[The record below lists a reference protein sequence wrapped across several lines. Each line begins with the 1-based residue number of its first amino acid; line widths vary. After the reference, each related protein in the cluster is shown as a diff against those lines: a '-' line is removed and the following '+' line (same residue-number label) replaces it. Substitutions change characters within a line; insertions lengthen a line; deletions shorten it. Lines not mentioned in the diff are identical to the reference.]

1 MKKKEKDFYFIFL
14 RYIIILLFGIG
25 NLFVFYFI
33 LTPVTTYSV
42 YGILSL
48 YHEVELGKSGI
59 LFLESFNV
67 GLIDSCIAGGAFYL
81 LFILIMST
89 GNLNL
94 KKRLTILFYSFLIFL
109 FLNVLRI
116 LVLIE
121 LYGTNIFIFAHW
133 FLWNVM
139 STLFVVGIWFFM
151 VKIYKIRSYPFLTD
165 FYNFLNFVRYNNNLE
180 KKSLKKV
187 KNIVRKK

>member
-151 VKIYKIRSYPFLTD
+151 VKIYKIKSYPFLTD

>member
-1 MKKKEKDFYFIFL
+1 MKKKKKIFHFIFL

-121 LYGTNIFIFAHW
+121 LYGTNIFIFAIG
-133 FLWNVM
+133 LWNVL
-139 STLFVVGIWFFM
+139 STLLLWYLVV
-151 VKIYKIRSYPFLTD
+151 YC
-165 FYNFLNFVRYNNNLE
+165 
-180 KKSLKKV
+180 
-187 KNIVRKK
+187 

>member
-94 KKRLTILFYSFLIFL
+94 KRRLTILFYSFLIFL

-151 VKIYKIRSYPFLTD
+151 VKIYKIKSYPFLTD

>member
-1 MKKKEKDFYFIFL
+1 
-14 RYIIILLFGIG
+14 
-25 NLFVFYFI
+25 
-33 LTPVTTYSV
+33 
-42 YGILSL
+42 
-48 YHEVELGKSGI
+48 
-59 LFLESFNV
+59 
-67 GLIDSCIAGGAFYL
+67 
-81 LFILIMST
+81 MST

-94 KKRLTILFYSFLIFL
+94 KRRLTILFYSFLIFL

-151 VKIYKIRSYPFLTD
+151 VKIYKIKSYPFLTD
-165 FYNFLNFVRYNNNLE
+165 FYNFLNFVDTIQVIKE
-180 KKSLKKV
+180 KS
-187 KNIVRKK
+187 